1 LREFFYFDG
10 IILKSGIIFTE
21 CRPPPSRSLTVS
33 GKGTDGCDNPFSLD
47 NPGHHG
53 GDEGKDKEK
62 SAEGSAALIT
72 GGSRKSL
79 GSPEG
84 AGAWFALSFLAD
96 ILSPGFISLWNFN
109 YVNFYQKITNS
120 EIK

>member
-10 IILKSGIIFTE
+10 IILKSEIIFTE

-33 GKGTDGCDNPFSLD
+33 GKRRNGCDNPFPLD
-47 NPGHHG
+47 NPDHPG
-53 GDEGKDKEK
+53 GVEGKDKEK

-72 GGSRKSL
+72 GGSRRSS

-84 AGAWFALSFLAD
+84 SGPWFVLSFCAG
-96 ILSPGFISLWNFN
+96 ILSPGFISLWSF
-109 YVNFYQKITNS
+109 K
-120 EIK
+120 